1 MNELLEFLE
10 IEEKNGGIEALFA
23 RVSHSLIDI
32 AAKIDW
38 LLLFK
43 TTAILLISMV
53 LTGLLLYLIDII
65 FDHYGK
71 RRVRTHHLTI
81 SNKGNAPSIFL
92 LRSIDMPK
100 TLAVR
105 FRIDGEPMIW
115 VTYVPKKNKAES
127 NAAASQPAEKP
138 VDEENEHE
146 AELIPDLN
154 APIKK
159 AKQQS
164 STVKDS
170 LDHVVKSADA
180 VGRKAGFF
188 ASILGTIVTLLPFK
202 IPGLQDAQSSLKNFQ
217 QETNT
222 AIGTIN
228 TKVNAANTL
237 ADQVVKLPGV
247 DKLSSAAQ
255 NVGAD
260 ASKALSSPQS
270 VNAAVVDRSSPQND
284 LNVIGGDVESGSILS
299 NEFVYDEEVWKQNIG
314 KVDENN
320 GSLNYAQS
328 KVLEPGESMKI
339 DLELMNLSDSPS
351 AVSHLYKIEVR
362 QVLLSRMHLSA
373 PTRFVSGIVIFHKV
387 SRLDRILPSIWVIG
401 LVVFSIQLIS
411 LFSYLI
417 F

>member
-1 MNELLEFLE
+1 MNEFLEFLN
-10 IEEKNGGIEALFA
+10 IEEQNGGFEAFLA
-23 RVSHSLIDI
+23 RFSHSLADI
-32 AAKIDW
+32 GSKIDW
-38 LLLFK
+38 LMIFK
-43 TTAILLISMV
+43 TTAILLFSMT
-53 LTGLLLYLIDII
+53 LTGIILYSVDVI

-71 RRVRTHHLTI
+71 KRIRTHHLTI
-81 SNKGNAPSIFL
+81 SNNGNAPSIFL
-92 LRSIDMPK
+92 LRSIDIPK

-105 FRIDGEPMIW
+105 FRIKDEPMIW
-115 VTYVPKKNKAES
+115 VTYVPKKNKSED
-127 NAAASQPAEKP
+127 NTAAVTAPPEEKAA
-138 VDEENEHE
+138 DEENEQ
-146 AELIPDLN
+146 LIPDLN

-164 STVKDS
+164 STLKDTIDQTVKAVDS
-170 LDHVVKSADA
+170 

-202 IPGLQDAQSSLKNFQ
+202 IPGLQETQSSLKNFQ
-217 QETNT
+217 QETNS
-222 AIGTIN
+222 AIGTVN
-228 TKVNAANTL
+228 TKISAANTL
-237 ADQVVKLPGV
+237 ADQVNKLPGA
-247 DKLSSAAQ
+247 DMLNSA
-255 NVGAD
+255 VKTTGTEV
-260 ASKALSSPQS
+260 SKAVSNLQVGNP
-270 VNAAVVDRSSPQND
+270 AADKASPQND
-284 LNVIGGDVESGSILS
+284 LNNIGGDVESGSILS

-339 DLELMNLSDSPS
+339 DLEIMNLSESPA

-373 PTRFVSGIVIFHKV
+373 PTRFISGIVIFNKD
-387 SRLDRILPSIWVIG
+387 SRLDRILPSFLVIG
-401 LVVFSIQLIS
+401 MFVFSVQLIS